1 MKNLK
6 YLSILFLSLVVLT
19 ACEEDSYEFGPII
32 SPSNLQVN
40 IDIVGTN
47 VENPFGDGSGI
58 VNFTATANNAISYE
72 FIINGETI
80 AITTSG
86 ILQQAFY
93 SVGVNSYDGVVIATG
108 TAGNATSLAFS
119 FEVLATYEPPAEL
132 IQALTGGGSKTWRV
146 KSEVTNHFGLGPVG
160 GTEPCQYY
168 GAGVEEKTGTGS
180 YDDRWIISSDGT
192 INHITNGT
200 IFGRTAQVHAD
211 LGDNGSGDQ
220 DGADILNYEYA
231 DYTENWVITDP
242 GQVSIN
248 LTGDAFFTYYKG
260 GNHIYEIYD
269 YNENELYLKTV
280 DGATEFT
287 WWFILIAE

>member
-1 MKNLK
+1 
-6 YLSILFLSLVVLT
+6 VLT

-93 SVGVNSYDGVVIATG
+93 TVGVNIYDGVVIATG
-108 TAGNATSLAFS
+108 TAGNSTSLAFS
-119 FEVLATYEPPAEL
+119 FEVLATYEPPEEL

-160 GTEPCQYY
+160 GTEPCQWY

-248 LTGDAFFTYYKG
+248 LTGDAFFTYYTG

>member
-93 SVGVNSYDGVVIATG
+93 TVGVNSYDGVVIATG
-108 TAGNATSLAFS
+108 TAGNSTSLAFS

-160 GTEPCQYY
+160 GTEPCQWY

-211 LGDNGSGDQ
+211 LGDNGSGGQ

-248 LTGDAFFTYYKG
+248 LTGDAFFTYYTG

-280 DGATEFT
+280 DGDTEFT